1 MQRRRD
7 PKYRHHKARNLAVVR
22 IEGKDYYLGRYGTE
36 KSKLEYHR
44 LLADWRAA
52 LLVPANTN
60 GNGKKIDTQ
69 TDNDLSVAE
78 LAAKYWEFA
87 EQYYRKDG
95 KHTQPGIRI
104 ALRYLCETS
113 GQVKAKY
120 FGPKALKVIRDEM
133 IVADLSRR
141 YVNDNIARLKR
152 CFRWATEEELIPGD
166 VYHALRA
173 VSSLAAGRSKARETE
188 PIQPV
193 EAAAIEATLV
203 HLAGVLVN
211 MVRLQLLLA
220 CRPSEICQLRPCD
233 VNRRREIW
241 LYEPRRH
248 KTQHRGCNRQ
258 IAIGPRSQQL
268 LLPYL
273 RRDPRQH
280 CFLSRLGKA
289 YSTDGY
295 RVAIARACRKAGIG
309 RWTPNQLRHAMAT
322 EVRARFGLEAAQVY
336 LGHGSANVT
345 QIYAERD
352 RSLAEKVAR
361 EIG

>member
-1 MQRRRD
+1 MQIRRD

-22 IEGKDYYLGRYGTE
+22 IEGRDYYLGRFGTDE
-36 KSKLEYHR
+36 SKLRYHR
-44 LLADWRAA
+44 LLADWRAG
-52 LLVPANTN
+52 LLVPAN
-60 GNGKKIDTQ
+60 GNAKKSDDRADTV
-69 TDNDLSVAE
+69 LSVAE

-87 EQYYRKDG
+87 KQYYRKDG
-95 KHTQPGIRI
+95 KLTQPGIRI
-104 ALRYLCETS
+104 ALRYLRETS
-113 GQVKAKY
+113 GQAKAKY
-120 FGPKALKVIRDEM
+120 FGPRALKAIRERM

-141 YVNDNIARLKR
+141 YVNDNIARIKR
-152 CFRWATEEELIPGD
+152 CFRWATEEELISGD
-166 VYHALRA
+166 VYQALCA
-173 VSSLAAGRSKARETE
+173 VSSLASGRSNARETE

-193 EAAAIEATLV
+193 ETAAVDATV
-203 HLAGVLVN
+203 VYLAGLLAN

-233 VNRRREIW
+233 VKRRREIW
-241 LYEPRRH
+241 LYEPKRH
-248 KTQHRGCNRQ
+248 KTQHRGCSRQ
-258 IAIGPRSQQL
+258 ITIGPRAQDL

-273 RRDPRQH
+273 RRDPHQH

-295 RVAIARACRKAGIG
+295 RLAIARACQKADIR
-309 RWTPNQLRHAMAT
+309 RWTPNQLRHVKAT